1 MASAFILRRSQVRS
15 LLLPQN
21 AEGRAEANPASRRNH
36 LLRSLAR
43 WGSQGTSKRK
53 VYEKNGGGPC
63 ELSDRNGIE
72 RDLKADG
79 VERDG
84 IQPVSTTRRNEVI
97 SESSATYEIGHR
109 KRIGSSVRPREEWEI
124 MKAE

>member
-1 MASAFILRRSQVRS
+1 
-15 LLLPQN
+15 
-21 AEGRAEANPASRRNH
+21 

-43 WGSQGTSKRK
+43 WQAKAHPK
-53 VYEKNGGGPC
+53 EKFMKKMGEARVNHRN
-63 ELSDRNGIE
+63 RNGSE
-72 RDLKADG
+72 RDLKANG

-109 KRIGSSVRPREEWEI
+109 KRIGSSVRPREEWER
-124 MKAE
+124 MMPNEPP

>member
-1 MASAFILRRSQVRS
+1 M
-15 LLLPQN
+15 
-21 AEGRAEANPASRRNH
+21 
-36 LLRSLAR
+36 
-43 WGSQGTSKRK
+43 GSQGTSTRK

-63 ELSDRNGIE
+63 EPSDRNGIE
-72 RDLKADG
+72 IDLKADG

-84 IQPVSTTRRNEVI
+84 IQPVSTVGSDKVS

-109 KRIGSSVRPREEWEI
+109 KRIGSSASPREEWER